1 MERRI
6 EQRWVANASVSCR
19 IPATPIPVTI
29 CNVSKRGCHVR
40 IGELHDVRKGIS
52 ILIDLTPDLTVLG
65 RVIWQEGNDFGV
77 RFDRPLTDDAVAQA
91 VSGIEPERDPI
102 ARPASSVGSWLRAK
116 LR

>member
-1 MERRI
+1 MERRT

-29 CNVSKRGCHVR
+29 CNVSKRGCQAR
-40 IGELHDVRKGIS
+40 IGERYDVRKGFS

-65 RVIWQEGNDFGV
+65 RVIWQKGNNFGV
-77 RFDRPLTDDAVAQA
+77 RFDRPLTEGEVAQA
-91 VSGIEPERDPI
+91 ISGMEPESSPI
-102 ARPASSVGSWLRAK
+102 ARPVSSVGSWLRAK